1 MGLLKRVYY
10 PGSGK
15 DLDTLK
21 FILSDFKYVE
31 DIFYCD
37 YLEHLSVE
45 DLANLSDWELIKEI
59 PLTPADFRK
68 EHWDEFWYNHEQS
81 AHIAQPNQMASYLY
95 ILLHKKSYKVV
106 RFYQLASEGAGTYE
120 VICKAGYTPN
130 IIFLADADQ
139 DFNWFPNIWGE
150 PLSYTGRVTFLQKLA
165 LRRLGSVSRFI
176 MVDEKTTNPWNGFE
190 ISSYIQHT
198 RWSLYI

>member
-1 MGLLKRVYY
+1 MENFRRVYY

-45 DLANLSDWELIKEI
+45 DLASLSDWELIKEI

-68 EHWDEFWYNHEQS
+68 EHWDEFWYNHEHS
-81 AHIAQPNQMASYLY
+81 AHI
-95 ILLHKKSYKVV
+95 V
-106 RFYQLASEGAGTYE
+106 
-120 VICKAGYTPN
+120 
-130 IIFLADADQ
+130 
-139 DFNWFPNIWGE
+139 
-150 PLSYTGRVTFLQKLA
+150 LQIGL
-165 LRRLGSVSRFI
+165 V
-176 MVDEKTTNPWNGFE
+176 N
-190 ISSYIQHT
+190 
-198 RWSLYI
+198 